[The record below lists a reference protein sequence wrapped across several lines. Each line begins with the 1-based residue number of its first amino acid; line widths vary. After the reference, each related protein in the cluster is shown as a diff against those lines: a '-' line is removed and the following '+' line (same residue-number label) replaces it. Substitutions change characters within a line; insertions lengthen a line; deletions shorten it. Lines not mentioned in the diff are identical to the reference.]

1 MGKKITIDSATMM
14 NKVFEIIEAKKIFD
28 FDYKQLAILVH
39 PKSYVHAIVKFKNGI
54 TKMLIHDTNMTIPI
68 FNSLYPN
75 YQKNINTKNIDFK
88 IVNNLSFQKPD
99 SKKFPIIEI
108 LKHLPKKNSLF
119 ETVIV
124 SANDRLVN
132 LFLQKK
138 IKFNDISK
146 LLLKVIK
153 SNEFKKFKY
162 RVPQN
167 LREIKILNNYVS
179 LKIHSLSV

>member
-1 MGKKITIDSATMM
+1 MIDWLIY
-14 NKVFEIIEAKKIFD
+14 F
-28 FDYKQLAILVH
+28 YK
-39 PKSYVHAIVKFKNGI
+39 
-54 TKMLIHDTNMTIPI
+54 
-68 FNSLYPN
+68 
-75 YQKNINTKNIDFK
+75 
-88 IVNNLSFQKPD
+88 
-99 SKKFPIIEI
+99 
-108 LKHLPKKNSLF
+108 
-119 ETVIV
+119 
-124 SANDRLVN
+124 
-132 LFLQKK
+132 KK